1 MQGHNR
7 TLVNPSVSYRDEVAK
22 IDARKSAEVEA
33 GASAEEIVASHTGRH
48 EYIQTTT
55 RIVREGLNGT
65 GNELHIDVLEDGLIS
80 LWAKEPVFWFAA
92 EEIPALISQLTGA
105 AAEAASRA

>member
-65 GNELHIDVLEDGLIS
+65 GNELHIDVIEDGRIC

-105 AAEAASRA
+105 AAEAVSRA